1 MILIKF
7 YLMIYESLLLHE
19 AIRLLLISIRLERR
33 HTQRSLSLESGI
45 SRQFISQ
52 LECGKRIPSIDTLFV
67 LTHALRINIT
77 AFMAELDLVYQ
88 RLFWQ
93 RHPVQ
98 DASILQNPITHV
110 AESELPCLEYIRKA
124 GGLPRP

>member
-1 MILIKF
+1 MIFIKF

-19 AIRLLLISIRLERR
+19 AIRLLLISIRLDRR
-33 HTQRSLSLESGI
+33 HTQQSLSLESGI

-52 LECGKRIPSIDTLFV
+52 MECGKRIPSIDTLFV
-67 LTHALRINIT
+67 LSHALRINISS
-77 AFMAELDLVYQ
+77 FMAELDMVYQ
-88 RLFWQ
+88 RLFWE

-98 DASILQNPITHV
+98 DPSVIQRITNV

>member
-1 MILIKF
+1 MIFIKF

-19 AIRLLLISIRLERR
+19 AIRLLLISIRLDRR
-33 HTQRSLSLESGI
+33 HTQQSLSLESGI

-52 LECGKRIPSIDTLFV
+52 MECGKRIPSIDTLFV
-67 LTHALRINIT
+67 LSHALRINISS
-77 AFMAELDLVYQ
+77 FMAELDMVYQ
-88 RLFWQ
+88 RLFGE

-98 DASILQNPITHV
+98 DPSVIQRITNV